1 MGIGNIKKPAAAPGL
16 EEVFY
21 TVSWPSSNPR
31 PGAHPGLERGLGQ
44 RFLGVLRFLDYPD
57 PRRLDLKASAL
68 DPFQIARVR
77 SYAQRS
83 AISVCVI
90 ADLSASMGFSGTRF
104 KLETLASFVAA
115 LSAATER
122 SGDRFAFI
130 GCDSR
135 VREDWTIPAGYGPG
149 RGEMISRRL
158 PAFQPRASNASGLA
172 ECHYHLPLQRS
183 LVFLAS
189 DFHLP
194 LSLIE
199 KILGALAKHDVVPVV
214 LWDSGEFTALPE
226 RGLIRL
232 CDPETGQRRTLWLRP
247 LLKERIAR
255 SFDERRQLLSRLF
268 QRFGRRPLFVV
279 DRLEAE
285 RLAEYFLQ
293 Q

>member
-1 MGIGNIKKPAAAPGL
+1 MGIESIGKPATPPSL
-16 EEVFY
+16 EDIFY
-21 TVSWPSSNPR
+21 TVSWPVSNAR

-44 RFLGVLRFLDYPD
+44 RFLGLLRFLDYPD
-57 PRRLDLKASAL
+57 PRRLDLKASVL

-83 AISVCVI
+83 AISVCMI

-104 KLETLASFVAA
+104 KMETLACFVSA

-122 SGDRFAFI
+122 LGDRFAFI

-135 VREDWTIPAGYGPG
+135 VREEWTIPAGYGKG

-158 PAFQPRASNASGLA
+158 AAFQPRAANASGLA
-172 ECHYHLPLQRS
+172 GCHYHLPPRRS
-183 LVFLAS
+183 LVFLVS

-199 KILGALAKHDVVPVV
+199 KTLGALAKHDVVPVV
-214 LWDSGEFTALPE
+214 LWDSGEFTALPV
-226 RGLIRL
+226 RGLVRL
-232 CDPETGQRRTLWLRP
+232 DDPESKERRILWLRP

-255 SFDERRQLLSRLF
+255 AFDERRRRLTRLF
-268 QRFGRRPLFVV
+268 QRFGRRPLLVV
-279 DRLEAE
+279 DRVEAE
-285 RLAEYFLQ
+285 RLSEYFLQ

>member
-1 MGIGNIKKPAAAPGL
+1 MEAGNIKKAAGSPSL

-21 TVSWPSSNPR
+21 TVFWPASNAR

-57 PRRLDLKASAL
+57 PRRLDLKASAF

-83 AISVCVI
+83 AITVVVI

-104 KLETLASFVAA
+104 KLETLASFVSTLAA
-115 LSAATER
+115 ASER
-122 SGDRFAFI
+122 FGDRFAFI

-149 RGEMISRRL
+149 RGETISRRL
-158 PAFQPRASNASGLA
+158 LAFQPRATNASGLA
-172 ECHYHLPLQRS
+172 ECYYHLPPRRS
-183 LVFLAS
+183 LVFLVS

-194 LSLIE
+194 VALIE
-199 KILGALAKHDVVPVV
+199 KILGALAKHDVIPVV
-214 LWDSGEFTALPE
+214 LWDSQEFAALPE
-226 RGLIRL
+226 RGLVRL
-232 CDPETGQRRTLWLRP
+232 RDPETGRRRTLWLRP
-247 LLKERIAR
+247 LLKERIAHT
-255 SFDERRQLLSRLF
+255 FNERRQLLRRLF

-279 DRLEAE
+279 DCLDPE